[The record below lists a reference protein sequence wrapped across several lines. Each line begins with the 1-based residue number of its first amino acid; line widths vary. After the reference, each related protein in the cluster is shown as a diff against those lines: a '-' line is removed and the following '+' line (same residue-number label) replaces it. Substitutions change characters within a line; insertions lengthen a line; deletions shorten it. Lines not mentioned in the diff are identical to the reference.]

1 MCYSYDLFTVA
12 LDQVSGFD
20 ADCPGDTIHYLCSVY
35 YNVFLTWRI
44 VLPNNVS
51 LNITYSNIE
60 DISGNVLLHMDPD
73 ITSFVTE
80 FMPGQL
86 IESTIVLTIPY
97 GDRLNGTVLECI
109 TSGNSTSTVVYSSAP
124 IGTYNNKKKVN
135 SVNLLVCS
143 TSKCQA
149 SPLIFMLLVKFFLK
163 VQWVFWSHWTGIHH
177 LMIGMK

>member
-1 MCYSYDLFTVA
+1 MYQYIIFQFCIIVQSCIELRSQAHKLCVTVTV
-12 LDQVSGFD
+12 DQISGFD
-20 ADCPGDTIHYLCSVY
+20 ADCPGDTMNFLCSVK

-80 FMPGQL
+80 LMPGQL

-97 GDRLNGTVLECI
+97 GAGLNGAILECI
-109 TSGNSTSTVVYSSAP
+109 TSENSASVIISSSALT
-124 IGTYNNKKKVN
+124 GMYNIQTVKKG
-135 SVNLLVCS
+135 LC
-143 TSKCQA
+143 
-149 SPLIFMLLVKFFLK
+149 
-163 VQWVFWSHWTGIHH
+163 
-177 LMIGMK
+177 